1 MISCARHAM
10 IAKAGNQTATPQPD
24 PRCSEGSPDSAL
36 SLDGPGCGL
45 LGRYM
50 TQPYDRAVNVVR
62 AVYDRRISGPS
73 VLDLD
78 QDFAVGAAFI
88 RAWRVIREEA
98 LAVGRRLQE
107 VPRFHEIMP
116 EQASI
121 SANDGRDW
129 RMYILKTYG
138 IEQPKNMAACP
149 QLAALVRESPGV
161 LSASFSYLGP
171 RKHIPPHR
179 GPIRGII
186 RFYLVL
192 SMPRAD
198 DGSPAAVLKVA
209 DVEHRLDEG
218 QFLLWDDTFE
228 HEAWNSS
235 DEVRIVL
242 SLDVW
247 RPRMPAD
254 MKLLSAMLIQLV
266 RLGIRIR
273 GVG

>member
-1 MISCARHAM
+1 ML
-10 IAKAGNQTATPQPD
+10 
-24 PRCSEGSPDSAL
+24 E
-36 SLDGPGCGL
+36 
-45 LGRYM
+45 
-50 TQPYDRAVNVVR
+50 
-62 AVYDRRISGPS
+62 
-73 VLDLD
+73 LD
-78 QDFAVGAAFI
+78 QDFPSGVAFVQEWK
-88 RAWRVIREEA
+88 AIREEA
-98 LAVGRRLQE
+98 LAVSRQLND

-129 RMYILKTYG
+129 RMYILKAYG
-138 IEQPKNMAACP
+138 VEQPRNMADCP
-149 QLAALVRESPGV
+149 KLAALVRKSPRV
-161 LSASFSYLGP
+161 LSASFSFLGP

-209 DVEHRLDEG
+209 AVEHRLDEG

-228 HEAWNSS
+228 HEAWNGS
-235 DEVRIVL
+235 EEIRIVL

-247 RPRMPAD
+247 RTRMPID
-254 MKLLSAMLIQLV
+254 MKLFSSILIRLV
-266 RLGIRIR
+266 RIGMRVR
-273 GVG
+273 GMG

>member
-1 MISCARHAM
+1 MA
-10 IAKAGNQTATPQPD
+10 
-24 PRCSEGSPDSAL
+24 
-36 SLDGPGCGL
+36 
-45 LGRYM
+45 
-50 TQPYDRAVNVVR
+50 QPYDRAVDVVR
-62 AVYDRRISGPS
+62 ALYDRRIPGPPI
-73 VLDLD
+73 LDLA
-78 QDFAVGAAFI
+78 QDFAVGATFA
-88 RAWRVIREEA
+88 RAWRTIQAEA
-98 LAVGRRLQE
+98 LMVAGRLDQ
-107 VPRFHEIMP
+107 VPRFHEVMP

-129 RMYILKTYG
+129 RMYILKAYG
-138 IEQPKNMAACP
+138 IEQPRNMAACP
-149 QLAALVRESPGV
+149 ELAALVRTSPEV
-161 LSASFSYLGP
+161 LSASFSFLGP

-192 SMPRAD
+192 SMPHAE

-209 DVEHRLDEG
+209 NAEYRLDEG

-228 HEAWNSS
+228 HEAWNGS

-247 RPRMPAD
+247 RPRMPID
-254 MKLLSAMLIQLV
+254 MKILSTVLIQII